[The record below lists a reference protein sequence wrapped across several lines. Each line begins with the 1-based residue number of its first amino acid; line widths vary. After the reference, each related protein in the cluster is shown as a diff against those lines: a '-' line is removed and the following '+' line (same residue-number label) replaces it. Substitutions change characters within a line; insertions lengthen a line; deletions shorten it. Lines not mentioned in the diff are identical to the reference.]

1 MPAIVSQTYRMVP
14 VGDLEPH
21 PHNPHKGDVDVITE
35 SIAKN
40 GFYGTVLVQKSRMR
54 IIAGEHRWRGAKAN
68 GLEQVPAL
76 VIDVDDDIATRIML
90 ADNRTAEFG
99 AYDDQVLA
107 ELLRGLDDLDGTGWH
122 DDDLND
128 LLANL
133 DSGIEIV
140 EDSPAERRPAVAAAG
155 DDDEQER
162 PRARPRIDLDDEDDL
177 DDDGGD
183 DGHEDDVPPPRP
195 KAGLTADLLLTLTAA
210 EHDEVN
216 ALLGRIRARD
226 GAASTTQIVL
236 AALRAYAD

>member
-1 MPAIVSQTYRMVP
+1 MSAIVSQTYRMVQ

-21 PHNPHKGDVDVITE
+21 PDNPHQGDVNVIAE

-40 GFYGTVLVQKSRMR
+40 GFYGTVLVQASRMR

-76 VIDVDDDIATRIML
+76 IIDVDDDTATRIML
-90 ADNRTAEFG
+90 ADNRTAEYG

-107 ELLRGLDDLDGTGWH
+107 ELLRGLDDLDGTGWS

-128 LLANL
+128 LLTDL
-133 DSGIEIV
+133 DSGIAIV
-140 EDSPAERRPAVAAAG
+140 DDSPASPRAPRP
-155 DDDEQER
+155 DHDQQER
-162 PRARPRIDLDDEDDL
+162 PRPRIDLDDDEADEDDL
-177 DDDGGD
+177 DDDGAD
-183 DGHEDDVPPPRP
+183 EDDAPPPRP
-195 KAGLTADLLLTLTAA
+195 KAGLTADLLITLTAA
-210 EHDEVN
+210 EHDEMH

-226 GAASTTQIVL
+226 GNASTAQIIL